1 MSNALDQM
9 SCIKHR
15 DTARYIT
22 YYEDYQEMSEKNP
35 DKIAAF
41 LRILEVKTNK
51 RLIAFETLLEDAV
64 LNGKELPELNLWIEV
79 SYNDFIYWSL
89 NTMGRSSFQIADK
102 EAESMMLVKNRVL
115 KRSLRPND
123 PDSPKVQYKEY
134 LLVIENIQ
142 AKIDG
147 RELPITG
154 QAFEEY
160 GTVPPV
166 FKNIPLLKK
175 TWDMLQKTREDM
187 FLKTAPPVEKNIS
200 PVEKNRLINK
210 DINNTKSNHSK
221 ENQEEGKRENA
232 PTRPRKK
239 ASVVK
244 EVQEESFDLSF
255 LSENDRSIYD
265 SLTKTHK
272 VWYLKFN
279 GNGRHNYATWLQK
292 LKKPTYIA
300 LGEKTVETLNACPML
315 SLDELVELEKFA
327 YKIDGE
333 YLRKHGGFQ
342 IHHVLIFLPKWQA
355 DRERQRASKPT
366 SVPTGQSSQQTPP
379 DDEQRLVAWTRT
391 GKYEGDPEKNW
402 QQFELM
408 TIGEAL
414 KYGWH
419 KGIFP
424 GVTHSKIMIQLRKQ
438 QAAQAAQGKQQVSA

>member
-1 MSNALDQM
+1 MSNAVDLM
-9 SCIKHR
+9 SCIRHR

-41 LRILEVKTNK
+41 LRIIEVKTNK
-51 RLIAFETLLEDAV
+51 KLIAFETLLEDAV
-64 LNGKELPELNLWIEV
+64 LNGKAIPELNLWLEI
-79 SYNDFIYWSL
+79 SYNDFIHWSL

-102 EAESMMLVKNRVL
+102 EAESMLLVKSRVM

-134 LLVIENIQ
+134 LLVIENVQ

-166 FKNIPLLKK
+166 FKNIPLLQK

-187 FLKTAPPVEKNIS
+187 FLKTAPPVEKN
-200 PVEKNRLINK
+200 RLINK
-210 DINNTKSNHSK
+210 DKESNYPKVKK
-221 ENQEEGKRENA
+221 EEEGKRENA
-232 PTRPRKK
+232 PTRSRKK
-239 ASVVK
+239 TSDVN
-244 EVQEESFDLSF
+244 EVQPKSPDLSF
-255 LSENDRSIYD
+255 LSESDRTIYD
-265 SLTKTHK
+265 SLTTAHK
-272 VWYLKFN
+272 DWYLKLEE
-279 GNGRHNYATWLQK
+279 NGRHNYATWRQK
-292 LKKPTYIA
+292 LKNPTYIA
-300 LGEKTVETLNACPML
+300 LGAKTVETLNAYPPL
-315 SLDELVELEKFA
+315 TLEELLDLEKFA

-342 IHHVLIFLPKWQA
+342 IHHVLIFLQKWQA
-355 DRERQRASKPT
+355 ERERE
-366 SVPTGQSSQQTPP
+366 QSAKKTKIAPPQPSQSQEVAQE
-379 DDEQRLVAWTRT
+379 DLNRQVAWTRA

-424 GVTHSKIMIQLRKQ
+424 GVTHNKIMIQLRKQ
-438 QAAQAAQGKQQVSA
+438 QAAQGKQQVSA